1 MMEARKAPFS
11 CQADPAFSEPDAE
24 RPLFPLWNY
33 YVQFITTSS
42 HPATPNMRNLKNI
55 QRSTVRFPDI
65 ELPLTAVVWDP
76 SRQDSV
82 ICLFGPTESSATVE
96 LKRVDHHAKSGTNH
110 RAIASWDSPCPNPD
124 LSCDQ
129 VLDLHYFADTAVV
142 CVVFA
147 GGDIVLVREQ
157 PLPREDPIEIAG
169 SVDAGIAAAAWSPD
183 EELLAICTRTNNFLL
198 MSRDFDPVCDVP
210 FLPGDAKL
218 SKHVSVGWGKA
229 ETQFK
234 GKRAKALKDPT
245 MPEKVDEGSLSPL
258 DQGEIHVSWRGDGA
272 FVAVNSVESGLRR
285 MIRVFS
291 RDGILDSVSEPV
303 NYLESGLSWRPAG
316 NIIASIQRREDHID
330 VVFFERNGLRHG
342 EFDLRLSKDEMQTR
356 ASSVK
361 LQWNIDST
369 VLAVAFQ
376 DCVQLWTMGNYHYYL
391 KQEILLDCRQSGPLD
406 VRWHPENPLQ
416 LVVSGQG
423 KQQAHVVITVSLA
436 NLLKAEI
443 HCIDYAFST
452 LKGPTSPPYDAGLVA
467 VIDGRK

>member
-1 MMEARKAPFS
+1 
-11 CQADPAFSEPDAE
+11 
-24 RPLFPLWNY
+24 
-33 YVQFITTSS
+33 
-42 HPATPNMRNLKNI
+42 MRNLKNI
-55 QRSTVRFPDI
+55 RRSVVRFPSS
-65 ELPLTAVVWDP
+65 ELPLTAVAWDS

-82 ICLFGPTESSATVE
+82 ICSFGPTESSARVE
-96 LKRVDHHAKSGTNH
+96 LKHVDPHAKPGANH
-110 RAIASWDSPCPNPD
+110 PSIASWDSPCPNPD
-124 LSCDQ
+124 LPCDQ

-157 PLPREDPIEIAG
+157 PLPGEEPIEIAG
-169 SVDAGIAAAAWSPD
+169 SVDAGIAAAAWSPE
-183 EELLAICTRTNNFLL
+183 EELLAICTRANNFLL

-210 FLPGDAKL
+210 FSPEDTKL

-234 GKRAKALKDPT
+234 GKRAKALRDPT
-245 MPEKVDEGSLSPL
+245 MPEKVDEGSLSHL
-258 DQGEIHVSWRGDGA
+258 DQGEIRLSWRGDGA
-272 FVAVNSVESGLRR
+272 FVAVNSVEGGVRR

-303 NYLESGLSWRPAG
+303 DYLENALSWRPAG
-316 NIIASIQRREDHID
+316 NIIASVQRREGRID

-342 EFDLRLSKDEMQTR
+342 EFDLRLSKNEMQTR

-369 VLAVAFQ
+369 VLAVVFK

-391 KQEILLDCRQSGPLD
+391 KHEIPLDDQQWGPLD
-406 VRWHPENPLQ
+406 VKWHPENPLQ

-423 KQQAHVVITVSLA
+423 KPQTHIVITVSLA
-436 NLLKAEI
+436 NLQKAEI
-443 HCIDYAFST
+443 LCIDHSLSM
-452 LKGPTSPPYDAGLVA
+452 LKGPTLPPYDSGLVA
-467 VIDGRK
+467 VIDGRKW